1 MLPDVFIGRVFVFF
15 PDFIFVTLILI
26 LQSFV
31 VIVPS
36 SISEDDITHNM
47 SANSI
52 PPPALQ
58 TTKALSFERTETE
71 SSVSLASDS
80 LSLDS
85 TVTLGLGSTTS
96 KMGQQYH
103 QTSYRAY

>member
-1 MLPDVFIGRVFVFF
+1 
-15 PDFIFVTLILI
+15 
-26 LQSFV
+26 
-31 VIVPS
+31 
-36 SISEDDITHNM
+36 M

-96 KMGQQYH
+96 KMGQQI
-103 QTSYRAY
+103 SPNLL

>member
-1 MLPDVFIGRVFVFF
+1 
-15 PDFIFVTLILI
+15 
-26 LQSFV
+26 
-31 VIVPS
+31 
-36 SISEDDITHNM
+36 M

-71 SSVSLASDS
+71 SLSLVSDS

-85 TVTLGLGSTTS
+85 TVTLGLRSTNS
-96 KMGQQYH
+96 RMGHYM
-103 QTSYRAY
+103 